1 MMYQRMFKRIFDLLI
16 ATFALLVLSPLML
29 LTAAAIM
36 LEDGPPAL
44 FRQERVGRDHL
55 AFIIFKF
62 RSMPIATPSL
72 PSAAAGALRV
82 TRVGTFIR
90 RSNIDE
96 LPQLLNVLRGEMS
109 IVGPRP
115 GLKSQVEL
123 MEMRRAHGVD
133 RLRPG
138 LTGLAQ
144 VNSFDGMTD
153 QQKVEWEAR
162 YAREVSLLADLVI
175 LLRTFT
181 YLLKRPPVY

>member
-1 MMYQRMFKRIFDLLI
+1 MLYQHVFKRIFDLLI
-16 ATFALLVLSPLML
+16 ATLALLVLSPLML
-29 LTAAAIM
+29 LTAVAIM

-44 FRQERVGRDHL
+44 FRQERVGRECL
-55 AFIIFKF
+55 AFTIFKF
-62 RSMPIATPSL
+62 RSMPVATPSL
-72 PSAAAGALRV
+72 PSSAASALRV
-82 TRVGTFIR
+82 TRVGAFIR
-90 RSNIDE
+90 RTNIDE

-115 GLKSQVEL
+115 GLKSQAQL
-123 MEMRRAHGVD
+123 MEMRRARGVD

-153 QQKVEWEAR
+153 LQKVEWEAR
-162 YAREVSLLADLVI
+162 YAGEVSFLADLMIV
-175 LLRTFT
+175 LRTFT